1 MYHRVYVHLVW
12 TTRGRE
18 PLIDHYLAEFLCGF
32 LRAAARKEGAYV
44 LEIGMVGTHVH
55 LLARLHPTTSI
66 SRLVQRLKGA
76 SSAVATKK
84 GYGARNARL
93 LWAKGYSVQSVSVRA
108 LDSVRRYL
116 RTQPTHHAD
125 EAIPG
130 WQGDVAEHD
139 EASAMIAP
147 RAPEVA

>member
-18 PLIDHYLAEFLCGF
+18 PLIDLPLADFLCGF

-44 LEIGMVGTHVH
+44 LEIGMVCSHVH
-55 LLARLHPTTSI
+55 VLARLHPTTSI
-66 SRLVQRLKGA
+66 SRLLQRLKGA
-76 SSAVATKK
+76 SSAVAAKK
-84 GYGARNARL
+84 GYGARNRRL

-116 RTQPTHHAD
+116 RAQPMHHAD

-130 WQGDVAEHD
+130 WRGDVAEYD
-139 EASAMIAP
+139 VGSEIIAP
-147 RAPEVA
+147 RTPEVA